1 MNLPIAH
8 HVAALGDTI
17 YVNTAVFGPT
27 PVRGATALREA
38 ATAWAESRFN
48 HAPAELV
55 SVA

>member
-48 HAPAELV
+48 HAPAELA